1 VNGAYVVILGGGQ
14 QMMQGWETPSIFS
27 IHITLVQRGTARKRG
42 ADPDVVDRALREVPD
57 VSPLDALAASRE
69 AVERLTG
76 YRWFIMQDAREKGA
90 SWGEIGD
97 ALGMGE
103 KEVQDWY
110 RDKITQREE
119 LVPRLP

>member
-1 VNGAYVVILGGGQ
+1 
-14 QMMQGWETPSIFS
+14 MMQGWETPSIFS